1 MKMSVTKRMAIIAV
15 MSALYIVLGLI
26 SINLGVIKITFASL
40 TTITIAVL
48 LGPLDA
54 MGVALI
60 GSFIEQLVLGYGLT
74 PTTVL
79 WMLPPIIKAG
89 LYGLTALLYRRHH
102 EETVEQN
109 LLIYYASTIIIG
121 LIVTALNTGVII
133 LDAKIFGYPD
143 GLTGILIVMR
153 FVSSILTS
161 IAVAA
166 ISIPI
171 IKAIKPKFARF
182 SNRKYVKGK
191 VVIMKK
197 EKNKFFGK
205 YYKFV
210 CHDDGFCFAMI
221 VANSNE
227 GRSIQIITPDGA
239 HYIHDPTRVL
249 IYNEHEVF
257 FDIEQDDI
265 TLNGSIKMYDFNPLK
280 RHVMGPFHYIP
291 FMECKHNIYS
301 MFHALNGEITY
312 NRQTISFKD
321 GHGYIEGDKGVNFPS
336 RYVWYN
342 SSLPNAAVTFAI
354 ANIPFKLFRFTGVL
368 GFIKTQDKEYYLST
382 YNFVKVIRNS
392 ENYVEL
398 KKRGYTLTVE
408 IEYKEGEKLKAPVK
422 GNMTRYIKENVS
434 IKSKYTL
441 KYKNETILTNE
452 DTNSSFEWVWNT
464 K

>member
-1 MKMSVTKRMAIIAV
+1 MSLTKRMAIIAV

-26 SINLGVIKITFASL
+26 SINLGVIKITFASI
-40 TTITIAVL
+40 TTITVAVL
-48 LGPLDA
+48 LGPIES
-54 MGVALI
+54 MSVALV
-60 GSFIEQLVLGYGLT
+60 GSFIEQFILGYGLT
-74 PTTVL
+74 PTTIL

-89 LYGLTALLYRRHH
+89 LYGLVAVIYRKHH
-102 EETVEQN
+102 EDTVEQN
-109 LLIYYASTIIIG
+109 LWLYFGSTIVIG
-121 LIVTALNTGVII
+121 LITTALNTGVII
-133 LDAKIFGYPD
+133 LDARIFGYPD
-143 GLTGILIVMR
+143 GLTTVLIIMR

-171 IKAIKPKFARF
+171 IKAIKPKFTLF
-182 SNRKYVKGK
+182 
-191 VVIMKK
+191 MKK
-197 EKNKFFGK
+197 DYKSERNKMKKKNKFFGK

-210 CHDDGFCFAMI
+210 TNDESFVFAMI

-239 HYIHDPTRVL
+239 HYIEDPTRVL

-312 NRQTISFKD
+312 NRKTISFKD

-354 ANIPFKLFRFTGVL
+354 ANIPFKLFSFTGVL